1 MVISYF
7 SVLNYCLHVKSFV
20 VVVVVVVV
28 CPLSC
33 GLHFLLVVVFE
44 CHSASG
50 SKQCFSYS
58 RLTLHNFPSQSAI
71 LLSLKNGFTSD
82 LELIKA

>member
-7 SVLNYCLHVKSFV
+7 SVLDYCLHVKSFV
-20 VVVVVVVV
+20 VVVVVV

-33 GLHFLLVVVFE
+33 GLDFVVVVVFE

-82 LELIKA
+82 LGLIKA

>member
-20 VVVVVVVV
+20 VVLVVVV

-33 GLHFLLVVVFE
+33 GLHFVVVVFSVIQPRE
-44 CHSASG
+44 AS
-50 SKQCFSYS
+50 
-58 RLTLHNFPSQSAI
+58 NVFPV
-71 LLSLKNGFTSD
+71 LG
-82 LELIKA
+82 